1 MPIPA
6 IETHNL
12 VTERSTVDF
21 ESPKKAPLV
30 EISTPGT
37 ALSSSSE
44 YSITSSSASSS
55 DSVSSDEQSLQQ
67 ELEVKGEETRTRTVV
82 VTEHRKLE
90 LEGKHLPEP
99 LLAEN
104 PGRFVLFPIQNPE
117 VCSFKILL
125 KEPPREYFS
134 DSFLL

>member
-12 VTERSTVDF
+12 VNERSTVDF
-21 ESPKKAPLV
+21 ESQKKAPLV

-37 ALSSSSE
+37 EISSSSE

-55 DSVSSDEQSLQQ
+55 DSVSSDELSLQQ
-67 ELEVKGEETRTRTVV
+67 GLEVKGEETLTRSVV

-90 LEGKHLPEP
+90 LEGKLLPEP
-99 LLAEN
+99 LLVEN
-104 PGRFVLFPIQNPE
+104 SGRFVLFPIQNPE
-117 VCSFKILL
+117 VCSFKIIVERTSRRKL
-125 KEPPREYFS
+125 F
-134 DSFLL
+134 